1 MEAKYS
7 LVLVVVVVNA
17 VNELKL
23 IKHYI
28 RKYSA
33 MTASGWG
40 GLVLIL
46 EPLQPY
52 TENDSS
58 MSSSALKHLSGWAS
72 LTYTGSLLLNIK
84 TIFFL
89 ELYPKIFFFIVQFN
103 RFKICL
109 DIAQF
114 RIVIVQCKQMSIVL
128 FARQSCFC
136 PTF

>member
-1 MEAKYS
+1 MNFKLS
-7 LVLVVVVVNA
+7 LVVVVVVNA

-58 MSSSALKHLSGWAS
+58 MSSSPLKQLSDWAS
-72 LTYTGSLLLNIK
+72 WTYTGSMFQIGATRFRKNSSLALTLLIGSL
-84 TIFFL
+84 
-89 ELYPKIFFFIVQFN
+89 
-103 RFKICL
+103 
-109 DIAQF
+109 
-114 RIVIVQCKQMSIVL
+114 
-128 FARQSCFC
+128 
-136 PTF
+136 